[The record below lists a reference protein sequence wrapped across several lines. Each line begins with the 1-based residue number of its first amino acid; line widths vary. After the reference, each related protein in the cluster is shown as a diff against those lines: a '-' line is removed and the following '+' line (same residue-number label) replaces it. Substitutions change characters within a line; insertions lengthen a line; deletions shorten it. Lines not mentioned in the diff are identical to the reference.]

1 MFGPKVKNHS
11 TVSSQDY
18 EPMVTSV
25 LVCHTHAPS
34 RTRLVTHTLRHA
46 HAPSRTH
53 PVTQT
58 SPYNRSSVS
67 IEQQTAFIPR
77 IGVPNSGSHDIK
89 AQMISFE
96 RKVQELK
103 VEIYG
108 SRFMK

>member
-25 LVCHTHAPS
+25 LVCH
-34 RTRLVTHTLRHA
+34 A
-46 HAPSRTH
+46 HAPSRTP

-67 IEQQTAFIPR
+67 IEPQTAFIPR